1 MNSALSFNT
10 QPYELVPGAWQAD
23 VCRGH
28 CTTRR
33 TCTSVLC
40 VTVCAVVPVLCCVVR
55 YREKDIIGEMLVG
68 RDEQGWIDLIA
79 QSSGKTK
86 RAVSSEMDRV
96 DVARLVV
103 SASGQTA

>member
-1 MNSALSFNT
+1 
-10 QPYELVPGAWQAD
+10 
-23 VCRGH
+23 
-28 CTTRR
+28 
-33 TCTSVLC
+33 